1 MKFDRTIEK
10 TVLRYTKGNKN
21 LGLINSELTDIKGT
35 MNKNLEKLYGRG
47 KAISEMR
54 DVASEILDM
63 SDSLSKHATKT
74 KRELMFRKY
83 LFFGVIAVIV
93 LLIVL
98 WKLWF

>member
-1 MKFDRTIEK
+1 MKFDRVIER
-10 TVLRYTKGNKN
+10 TVQRYTKTNPN
-21 LGLINSELTDIKGT
+21 LGLINSELTEIKGA

-54 DVASEILDM
+54 EVASEVLEI
-63 SDSLSKHATKT
+63 SGTLSKRATQT

-83 LFFGVIAVIV
+83 LFFGIICAVV
-93 LLIVL
+93 LLIIL